1 MKKKEI
7 IKILNK
13 KQEILKIMLETKTL
27 QNKRLLNLNEEI
39 DNLQNKLM
47 Q

>member
-13 KQEILKIMLETKTL
+13 KQEKLRIMLETKTL

-39 DNLQNKLM
+39 EYLQNKLM
-47 Q
+47 K